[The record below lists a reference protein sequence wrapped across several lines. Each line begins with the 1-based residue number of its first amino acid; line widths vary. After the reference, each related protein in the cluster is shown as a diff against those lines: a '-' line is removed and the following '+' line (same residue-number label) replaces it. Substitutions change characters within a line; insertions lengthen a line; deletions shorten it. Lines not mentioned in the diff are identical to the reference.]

1 MVTLELGHIL
11 FTAFNAVFPIV
22 AVIMVGYFLKRIG
35 FLSKPFLD
43 VGNKLVFHVCL
54 PCMLFINVYGIASV
68 QNLRWDVIL
77 FCIAVVLVIF
87 CLGLATA
94 LATTK
99 LGCRRGVLLQCTFR
113 SNMAIIG
120 LSLTAVIGGEEA
132 QSIAAVVTAFTVPVF
147 NILAVISLSVFNS
160 DGNKV
165 SPLKILK
172 GIAKN
177 PLIIG
182 VALGLAA
189 LVVREL
195 QVLAF
200 DYVAFSVQR
209 DLPFLYAAANQ
220 LKSVAT
226 PLALIVL
233 GGQFELSAVKGLFKE
248 ILVGSLWRLAIAPL
262 IGIGS
267 AIILSSC
274 TNLISFG
281 PNEYPALI
289 ALFGSPVA
297 VSSAV
302 MAKQMGSDEQLA
314 TQYVMWTSLGSV
326 VTIFMTVCILMGVG
340 LLRV

>member
-1 MVTLELGHIL
+1 MELGHIL
-11 FTAFNAVFPIV
+11 FTAFNAVFPVV
-22 AVIMVGYFLKRIG
+22 AVILVGFVLRRIG
-35 FLSKPFLD
+35 MLTKEFLN
-43 VGNKLVFHVCL
+43 VGNKFVFHVCL
-54 PCMLFINVYGIASV
+54 SCMLFVNVYGIDGV
-68 QNLRWDVIL
+68 QNLPWDVIL
-77 FCIAVVLVIF
+77 FCVAVVLVIF
-87 CLGLATA
+87 CLGLVTA

-99 LGCRRGVLLQCTFR
+99 LGERRGVLLQCTFR

-132 QSIAAVVTAFTVPVF
+132 QGIAAIVTAFTVPVF

-160 DGNKV
+160 DGKKV

-182 VALGLAA
+182 VVAGLAA

-195 QVLAF
+195 QLLAF
-200 DYVAFSVQR
+200 DRVVFSVQR

-233 GGQFELSAVKGLFKE
+233 GGQFELSAVKGLYKE
-248 ILVGSLWRLAIAPL
+248 ILVGSLWRLVIAPL

-267 AIILSSC
+267 AVVLSAC
-274 TNLISFG
+274 TNLINFG

-314 TQYVMWTSLGSV
+314 TQYVMWTSLCSV
-326 VTIFMTVCILMGVG
+326 VTIFLTVCILMGVG